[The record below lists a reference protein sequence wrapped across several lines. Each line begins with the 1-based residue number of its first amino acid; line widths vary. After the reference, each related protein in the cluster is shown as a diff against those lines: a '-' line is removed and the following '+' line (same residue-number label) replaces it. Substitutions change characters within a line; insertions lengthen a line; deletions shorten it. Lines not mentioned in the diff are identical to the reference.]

1 MELACVTTTDLNN
14 PDVGDLRL
22 SDLGD
27 IVLLTALAAE
37 VSQRLT
43 VRLNFFRGEWF
54 LDQREGT
61 PYYETIL
68 VKSPS
73 DRIIRAV
80 FGQVIR
86 GTEGV
91 AALEKFSYVINSRT
105 RSLSINFQAKLV
117 DGSTLRSTDFQP
129 FVVVYA

>member
-1 MELACVTTTDLNN
+1 MELAVTTTVSVTN
-14 PDVGDLRL
+14 PDVGDLFL
-22 SDLGD
+22 SETGD
-27 IVLLTALAAE
+27 AVLLTELAQE
-37 VSQRLT
+37 VAQRLT

-54 LDQREGT
+54 LDTREGT

-73 DRIIRAV
+73 DRIIRSV

-86 GTEGV
+86 GTQGV
-91 AALEKFSYVINSRT
+91 ASLEKFSYRIDSRART
-105 RSLSINFQAKLV
+105 LSLTFQARLN

-129 FVVVYA
+129 FTVVYS